1 MGPEMIVVK
10 FVNRPEFCYVMKV
23 YNYKKQREGY
33 YKKVREVL
41 DLNGLKQRPMPED
54 EKHIGF
60 SSG

>member
-1 MGPEMIVVK
+1 
-10 FVNRPEFCYVMKV
+10 MKV

-54 EKHIGF
+54 EKHIAF
-60 SSG
+60 SSGEMSSLQLAYAWFRIAY